1 MGWLFALLGA
11 LLMRVVRPQRPSDH
25 TLGERKGAVGLRLHG
40 PTAAELGYASR
51 DYASFFESALAS
63 CVLSTMPP

>member
-1 MGWLFALLGA
+1 MQV
-11 LLMRVVRPQRPSDH
+11 VVRSARPIIH
-25 TLGERKGAVGLRLHG
+25 LANEKGRWASV
-40 PTAAELGYASR
+40 AELGYASR

>member
-1 MGWLFALLGA
+1 
-11 LLMRVVRPQRPSDH
+11 
-25 TLGERKGAVGLRLHG
+25 VGLRLHG

-63 CVLSTMPP
+63 CALSTMPP